1 MRTWIIGIAAML
13 YLVMM
18 SGCATIMHGK
28 YQDIPI
34 TSEPSGATV
43 TATSGQKIATPG
55 TMMLIRNKPVIL
67 KAELEGYEPAEQKL
81 SPKVA
86 GWFFGNILAGGI
98 IGGAIDHSSGAG
110 SDLVPHDVHFN
121 LVPIKETEQLVSSV
135 TPVLGIRHSAFIAE

>member
-1 MRTWIIGIAAML
+1 M
-13 YLVMM
+13 
-18 SGCATIMHGK
+18 
-28 YQDIPI
+28 
-34 TSEPSGATV
+34 
-43 TATSGQKIATPG
+43 
-55 TMMLIRNKPVIL
+55 
-67 KAELEGYEPAEQKL
+67 
-81 SPKVA
+81 A

>member
-1 MRTWIIGIAAML
+1 MKTIITICIGLLFA
-13 YLVMM
+13 

-43 TATSGQKIATPG
+43 KASSGQKIVTPG
-55 TMMLIRNKPVIL
+55 TMMFIRNKPVVL
-67 KAELEGYEPAEQKL
+67 RAELEGYEPAEQKL
-81 SPKVA
+81 SPKMA

-121 LVPIKETEQLVSSV
+121 LVPITDPN
-135 TPVLGIRHSAFIAE
+135 TIY